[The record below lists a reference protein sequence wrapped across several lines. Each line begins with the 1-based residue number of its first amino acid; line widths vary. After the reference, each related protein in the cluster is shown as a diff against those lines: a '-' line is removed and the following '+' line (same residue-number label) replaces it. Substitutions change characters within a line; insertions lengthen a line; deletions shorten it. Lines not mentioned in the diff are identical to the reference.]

1 MPTALITGATSGI
14 GAEFAG
20 QLAASGFDL
29 VLVARDAE
37 RLDSTAAA
45 IRQRCGVVIDVLA
58 ADLTT
63 PEGLALVE
71 GRLRAD
77 GAGGGPAVAID
88 YLVNNAG
95 FGLRKSFEEN
105 AVDDEQRHLDLLV
118 TAPMRLMHA
127 ALEQMLPRRTGT
139 IVNVASVA
147 GFTPR
152 GSYGAAKAW
161 VLSFT
166 RWAHIY
172 YGPLGVQVAAVAPGF
187 VRTDFHRRMA
197 VRTDTVPDFMW
208 LDAADVVRIA
218 LRDVARGRGLSV
230 PTLRYKVVVG
240 LSKILPARVLAAGS
254 LHPR

>member
-14 GAEFAG
+14 GAEFAS
-20 QLAASGFDL
+20 QLAAARYDL
-29 VLVARDAE
+29 VLVARNAE
-37 RLDSTAAA
+37 RLDATAAELRRVFG
-45 IRQRCGVVIDVLA
+45 IRVEVLA
-58 ADLTT
+58 ADLETST
-63 PEGLALVE
+63 
-71 GRLRAD
+71 GRAVAEERAKAS
-77 GAGGGPAVAID
+77 GEEAGVPAID

-95 FGLRKSFEEN
+95 SGLRKSFELTD
-105 AVDDEQRHLDLLV
+105 ADDEQRHLDLLV

-127 ALEQMLPRRTGT
+127 ALEQMVARRTGT
-139 IVNVASVA
+139 IVNIASVA

-161 VLSFT
+161 VLSFS

-172 YGPLGVQVAAVAPGF
+172 YAPLGVQVAAVAPGF

-208 LDAADVVRIA
+208 LDAAVLVRIA

-240 LSKILPARVLAAGS
+240 LSRVLPGRVLAAGS